1 MRTYLSPGRLA
12 FALAVL
18 AASPAAAHVG
28 AGAVSGF
35 SSGFTH
41 PLFGA
46 DHLLAMVTVG
56 LWAGLVG
63 GRALWA
69 WPLAFVAVML
79 GGGVLGM
86 TGVSLPFVEP
96 AILAS
101 VIVLGATA
109 ALAVRAPVPVGAAL
123 VGGFALF
130 HGHAHGT
137 EIPAAAAGLD
147 YLGGF
152 TLATVLLLGAGVA
165 LGTGSTRAG
174 ISAVLVRAL
183 GASAAA
189 VGVVLAAG

>member
-1 MRTYLSPGRLA
+1 MKTYLSPGRLA

-18 AASPAAAHVG
+18 AASPAAAHIG

-35 SSGFTH
+35 AAGFTH

-46 DHLLAMVTVG
+46 DHLLAMMTVG

-63 GRALWA
+63 GKALWV

-96 AILAS
+96 VILAS
-101 VIVLGATA
+101 AIVLGAAA

-123 VGGFALF
+123 VGGLALF

-137 EIPAAAAGLD
+137 EIPAAAGALD

-152 TLATVLLLGAGVA
+152 MFATALLLTTGSALAAGATRTGLSTRLVRVLGAG
-165 LGTGSTRAG
+165 
-174 ISAVLVRAL
+174 
-183 GASAAA
+183 AAA
-189 VGVVLAAG
+189 AGVVLAAG

>member
-1 MRTYLSPGRLA
+1 MRTYLSLGRLA

-35 SSGFTH
+35 SAGFTH

-79 GGGVLGM
+79 GGGVLGI

-109 ALAVRAPVPVGAAL
+109 ALVVRAPVPVGAAL

-137 EIPAAAAGLD
+137 EIPAAAAGID

-152 TLATVLLLGAGVA
+152 TLATLLLLGTGIALAAGSTRTGLSTRLVRLLGAGVA
-165 LGTGSTRAG
+165 
-174 ISAVLVRAL
+174 
-183 GASAAA
+183 AA
-189 VGVVLAAG
+189 GVVLAAG